1 MKRISKKEVNRS
13 IIIGIIMAIILL
25 LFAFIPLAFEDIN
38 LTFGYFISISL
49 SYFLFFILLE
59 IN

>member
-1 MKRISKKEVNRS
+1 MKVTKKEAKKS
-13 IIIGIIMAIILL
+13 IFLGVMMGLLILI
-25 LFAFIPLAFEDIN
+25 FSFIPLAFEDIN

>member
-1 MKRISKKEVNRS
+1 MKVTKKEAKKS
-13 IIIGIIMAIILL
+13 IFLGIIMGLLIIV
-25 LFAFIPLAFEDIN
+25 FSFIPLAFKDIN